1 VATDYF
7 KTLRT
12 PIVAGRDFDE
22 RDTESSPRGAI
33 VNETF
38 VRRYFA
44 GRQPLGRWVNIAG
57 VLQHEMVI
65 VGVAKDMQSPS
76 LRDGV
81 PPAVYMAMTQVGSP
95 GGSIYLVRGTIT
107 GAMLDTVLKRIDP
120 KLHAEDVRTLEEH
133 LSRTI
138 LRERMMG
145 TLSGF
150 FGGLSLLLVSVG
162 IYGVMGFQVA
172 RRQKEIGI
180 RLALGARPAQVT
192 RMVLADTAL
201 PVGIG
206 VAAGIA
212 GALALTRLLEKML
225 FGVKPTDPVT
235 FAGACGL
242 LVALALMAAYLPG
255 RVAARLSPIE
265 TLRCE

>member
-1 VATDYF
+1 
-7 KTLRT
+7 
-12 PIVAGRDFDE
+12 
-22 RDTESSPRGAI
+22 
-33 VNETF
+33 
-38 VRRYFA
+38 
-44 GRQPLGRWVNIAG
+44 
-57 VLQHEMVI
+57 
-65 VGVAKDMQSPS
+65 
-76 LRDGV
+76 
-81 PPAVYMAMTQVGSP
+81 
-95 GGSIYLVRGTIT
+95 
-107 GAMLDTVLKRIDP
+107 MLDTVLRRIDP
-120 KLHAEDVRTLEEH
+120 KLHAEDVRTLAEH

-162 IYGVMGFQVA
+162 IYGVMAFQVA

-180 RLALGARPAQVT
+180 RLALGARPVQVT
-192 RMVLADTAL
+192 RMVLAETASPL
-201 PVGIG
+201 GTG
-206 VAAGIA
+206 VAAGVA
-212 GALALTRLLEKML
+212 GAHALTRVLEKML

-235 FAGACGL
+235 FAVACGL